1 MERKGNNEVDR
12 ERWKKVGNGR
22 RKISAKEEEKKE
34 DKEDVKIEKE
44 GRGQIRVKGRQRG

>member
-1 MERKGNNEVDR
+1 MERNGNNEVVR

-22 RKISAKEEEKKE
+22 RKISAKEEEKE
-34 DKEDVKIEKE
+34 DEEDVKIEKE